1 MDSKKLKPRNVKE
14 NEKPKPGNIKENK
27 VWQDSI
33 GAMRQMWSNYLNLL
47 SVSFHNMPRDQ
58 QCKLITRL
66 SQIITIGVTALVMN
80 LFYQFL
86 PLLVRV
92 LILPPIGIAAWLI
105 GTRIVS
111 PVIIKRMD
119 RHLNQ

>member
-1 MDSKKLKPRNVKE
+1 MDAKKLKPRN
-14 NEKPKPGNIKENK
+14 IKENK
-27 VWQDSI
+27 LWQDSV
-33 GAMRQMWSNYLNLL
+33 GAFRQMWTNYINLL
-47 SVSFHNMPRDQ
+47 SVSFHNMSREE

-66 SQIITIGVTALVMN
+66 SQIITIGVTALVLS

-86 PLLVRV
+86 PLFVRV
-92 LILPPIGIAAWLI
+92 LVLPPIVIVAWLI

-111 PVIIKRMD
+111 PVIIRRVG

>member
-1 MDSKKLKPRNVKE
+1 MDSKKLKPRN
-14 NEKPKPGNIKENK
+14 IKENK
-27 VWQDSI
+27 LWQDSI
-33 GAMRQMWSNYLNLL
+33 GALSQMWSNYLNLL
-47 SVSFHNMPRDQ
+47 NVSFHNMPREE

-66 SQIITIGVTALVMN
+66 SQIITIGVTALVMT

-86 PLLVRV
+86 PLFVRV
-92 LILPPIGIAAWLI
+92 LILPPIGIAAWMI

-111 PVIIKRMD
+111 PVVIKRMG